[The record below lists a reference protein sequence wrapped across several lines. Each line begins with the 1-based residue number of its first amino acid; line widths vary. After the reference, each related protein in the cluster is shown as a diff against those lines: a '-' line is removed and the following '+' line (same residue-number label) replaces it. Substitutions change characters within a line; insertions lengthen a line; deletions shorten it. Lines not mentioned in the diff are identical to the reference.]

1 MLQSKDSFTKLNIC
15 KLFIDKE
22 RNDASLDHLL
32 KLEKLSCLLGFDR
45 RHPVRELD
53 VFDLTFKNSTSICPE
68 SD

>member
-1 MLQSKDSFTKLNIC
+1 MPIEAVD
-15 KLFIDKE
+15 
-22 RNDASLDHLL
+22 DASLGHLL